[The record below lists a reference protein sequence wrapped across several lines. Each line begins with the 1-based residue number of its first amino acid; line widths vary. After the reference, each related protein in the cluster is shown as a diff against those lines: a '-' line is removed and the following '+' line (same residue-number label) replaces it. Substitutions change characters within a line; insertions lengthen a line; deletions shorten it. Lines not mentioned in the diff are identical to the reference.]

1 MLQSNTAPLPSTF
14 QPALA
19 RRETLTL
26 SLPSHWLC
34 AILYGDT
41 TSLAPCEA
49 RAFGLW
55 LRDTNNDLGHGK
67 PVHVGTVHDQEY
79 FARYHDAAEYGV
91 PACMCVDVE
100 LICEV

>member
-1 MLQSNTAPLPSTF
+1 MLESNTTPLPSAF

-26 SLPSHWLC
+26 SLPVHWLC

-41 TSLAPCEA
+41 NSFSSEEESSFL
-49 RAFGLW
+49 LW
-55 LRDTNNDLGHGK
+55 LHDTIEELGHGGD
-67 PVHVGTVHDQEY
+67 VLIGTINDNPY

-100 LICEV
+100 LICEA

>member
-1 MLQSNTAPLPSTF
+1 MLESDTAPLPSTF

-26 SLPSHWLC
+26 SLPSHWLP

-49 RAFGLW
+49 RAFVRW
-55 LRDTNNDLGHGK
+55 LHDTLEELGHGGDVLIGK
-67 PVHVGTVHDQEY
+67 INDNRY

-91 PACMCVDVE
+91 LPCMCVDVE
-100 LICEV
+100 LICEA

>member
-1 MLQSNTAPLPSTF
+1 MLESDTAPLPSTF

-34 AILYGDT
+34 AVLYGDT
-41 TSLAPCEA
+41 TSFTPCEA
-49 RAFGLW
+49 RAFVRW
-55 LRDTNNDLGHGK
+55 LRDVQEDVGHGK
-67 PVHVGTVHDQEY
+67 PVSIGHIKDSPY

-91 PACMCVDVE
+91 PACMCVDVD
-100 LICEV
+100 LICMA